1 MKKFMLAVAV
11 LLATAS
17 ISLTSC
23 GGDPVEKA
31 ISIYK
36 DGTEKIKNA
45 SSAEEAMKIN
55 AEIAKE
61 IAELD
66 AKNKD
71 LELSDEQTKALTE
84 AATAYANAAA
94 SKLY

>member
-1 MKKFMLAVAV
+1 
-11 LLATAS
+11 
-17 ISLTSC
+17 
-23 GGDPVEKA
+23 
-31 ISIYK
+31 
-36 DGTEKIKNA
+36 
-45 SSAEEAMKIN
+45 MKIN